1 MSAAPVG
8 AGGEGTG
15 SSSRLARLRA
25 GWDRQSLAWQF
36 FVVGGTVSLL
46 AALIVGA
53 VVSALVERAVT
64 RNAGAATALYVDSV
78 IAPLLPDMRK
88 NQRLDE
94 TVQRALDETLGQG
107 ALGDRLVAM
116 RLWRADGTI
125 LYSDNRRLIGRRF
138 VPSADLGQAFAGDM
152 VADYGEFD
160 VLDPA
165 SDLPAEPLL
174 EIYNPILQPWSGDVV
189 AVVEFYEKADEL
201 ATTLQGTRI
210 RSWLAVAAA
219 ILIFFL
225 LLNAVVAR
233 GSRTID
239 RQAEDLSGRVRE
251 LTALLRQNKLLNDR
265 IKTATQR
272 TTTLNENYL
281 RRLGAD
287 LHDGP
292 AQLIAF
298 ASLRLDSD
306 ALAKAA
312 TPAAREEF
320 PAIRASL
327 EEALQEIR
335 DICQGLVLPQIE
347 NLGVAEVIEHAINA
361 HERRTGSSV
370 APQFAASAPALRVS
384 ERICIYRF
392 LQEAL
397 NNAYRHGGGAA
408 QFVTTSCSAGSFHI
422 SIRDE
427 GPGFDPEAIDGSH
440 IGLSAMRQRIESLGG
455 RFELATSSRGTTV
468 TMSVALEE

>member
-138 VPSADLGQAFAGDM
+138 VPSADLEQAFAGDM

-174 EIYNPILQPWSGDVV
+174 EDLTIPSCSRGRATWWRWSSS
-189 AVVEFYEKADEL
+189 
-201 ATTLQGTRI
+201 TR
-210 RSWLAVAAA
+210 
-219 ILIFFL
+219 
-225 LLNAVVAR
+225 
-233 GSRTID
+233 
-239 RQAEDLSGRVRE
+239 
-251 LTALLRQNKLLNDR
+251 
-265 IKTATQR
+265 
-272 TTTLNENYL
+272 
-281 RRLGAD
+281 
-287 LHDGP
+287 
-292 AQLIAF
+292 
-298 ASLRLDSD
+298 
-306 ALAKAA
+306 
-312 TPAAREEF
+312 
-320 PAIRASL
+320 
-327 EEALQEIR
+327 
-335 DICQGLVLPQIE
+335 
-347 NLGVAEVIEHAINA
+347 
-361 HERRTGSSV
+361 RRTNSPPRCKV
-370 APQFAASAPALRVS
+370 RVS
-384 ERICIYRF
+384 
-392 LQEAL
+392 
-397 NNAYRHGGGAA
+397 AA
-408 QFVTTSCSAGSFHI
+408 G
-422 SIRDE
+422 
-427 GPGFDPEAIDGSH
+427 
-440 IGLSAMRQRIESLGG
+440 
-455 RFELATSSRGTTV
+455 
-468 TMSVALEE
+468 